1 MVLRRVKESRQ
12 VIIATHNANI
22 TVLGDA
28 EQIVPLQGYE
38 GRGRTRD
45 VGSVDSPATRRRAC
59 EILEG
64 GESAYR
70 RRGEMY
76 GYEVRT

>member
-1 MVLRRVKESRQ
+1 MLRRVKEQRQ

-28 EQIVPLQGYE
+28 EQIVPLQGYK
-38 GRGRTRD
+38 GKGLVRD
-45 VGSVDSPATRRRAC
+45 VGSVDAVKTRRRTC

-64 GESAYR
+64 GETAYK

-76 GYEVRT
+76 GFEIKN

>member
-1 MVLRRVKESRQ
+1 M
-12 VIIATHNANI
+12 IIATHNANI

-38 GRGRTRD
+38 GRGLTRD
-45 VGSVDSPATRRRAC
+45 VGSVDAFKTRKRAC

-64 GESAYR
+64 GEAAYQ

-76 GYEVRT
+76 GFEIKT